1 MATNGIW
8 YPQSNIF
15 QHPPQATNPIFMSKE
30 WIKEQ
35 KKNTKQML
43 EMRGVPSSIWEYYL
57 EAPGDWDVDDVD
69 ATGVHNGVR
78 NILMSQRSIK
88 PWWIL
93 DSSLGK
99 MVEIKKSFMRVIQA
113 LEEVDRFIK
122 EDMPDDSQLNAE
134 YSRAEKRA
142 SKLHEKLQDAC
153 NDLSTSLVIP
163 DLSIGFQFYD

>member
-1 MATNGIW
+1 
-8 YPQSNIF
+8 
-15 QHPPQATNPIFMSKE
+15 
-30 WIKEQ
+30 
-35 KKNTKQML
+35 ML
-43 EMRGVPSSIWEYYL
+43 ETRGVPSSIWEYYI
-57 EAPGDWDVDDVD
+57 EAPKDWDVDDID

-78 NILMSQRSIK
+78 TILMSQRSIK

-93 DSSLGK
+93 DSSLVT

-134 YSRAEKRA
+134 YNRAEKRA

-153 NDLSTSLVIP
+153 NYQ
-163 DLSIGFQFYD
+163 FQYPTRIAPSVSSSMNIYRIL

>member
-1 MATNGIW
+1 MGN
-8 YPQSNIF
+8 
-15 QHPPQATNPIFMSKE
+15 
-30 WIKEQ
+30 
-35 KKNTKQML
+35 
-43 EMRGVPSSIWEYYL
+43 
-57 EAPGDWDVDDVD
+57 D
-69 ATGVHNGVR
+69 VR

-93 DSSLGK
+93 DSSIVK

-134 YSRAEKRA
+134 YNRAEKRA

-153 NDLSTSLVIP
+153 NDLSVSVSNP
-163 DLSIGFQFYD
+163 DHSISFEF